1 MFRSKAIF
9 LLTILAAG
17 CGPKVETV
25 AVNSNAANAPMRAE
39 KLQTVTAHSTE
50 GQQPPVMPA
59 GETTTPTSGGGK
71 WSQSGDPIDTA
82 KLDAAIASADK
93 AAKAKPGDETAKKAA
108 AEAYFNRGV
117 ALTDA
122 RQYAS
127 ALGDYRRAL
136 KYDPTDEDSKKWID
150 QITGIYEMLKKQP
163 PAEGEEP
170 PPLPFKK

>member
-1 MFRSKAIF
+1 MVRSKAIF

-50 GQQPPVMPA
+50 GQQPPAMPNSA
-59 GETTTPTSGGGK
+59 EPAPGGSK
-71 WSQSGDPIDTA
+71 WTQSGDPIDTA
-82 KLDAAIASADK
+82 KLDAAIASAEK
-93 AAKAKPGDETAKKAA
+93 EAKAKPGDEAAKKAA

-136 KYDPTDEDSKKWID
+136 KYDPADEDSKKWIE
-150 QITGIYEMLKKQP
+150 QITGIYQMLKKSP